1 MRILP
6 LNRSSMLNPSAS
18 QMISRVDYEKRAMH
32 QTAGATSQAFDPQLS
47 DYKSQNNSFVDGQQV
62 FTYNA

>member
-1 MRILP
+1 
-6 LNRSSMLNPSAS
+6 MLNPSAS